1 MVSVSGRRETVAVM
15 ISVGLSERR
24 SCGFMELRR
33 KSYRYEPKQPD
44 TGTLTERIKELA
56 MKYPRFGYRR
66 VWAMLRRAGMAINH
80 KRVHRLW
87 KRLGLALARKRP
99 KKRRPGVRP
108 GISPKAERGN
118 QIWTYDFVFDQVVS
132 GRKLKMLT
140 LIDEYTR
147 ECLAVEVGT
156 SVTSQK
162 VREVLERVCYGRGC
176 PEAIRSDNGS
186 EFIANATREWL
197 AAHNIEPLFIAPG
210 KPWQNGKCESFNGKL
225 RDELLSRRWF
235 NSMWEAK
242 IVIENWRK
250 YYNTERPHSALGYLT
265 PAEFRAKARL
275 RPELNQKTGPF
286 LTKTL
291 AFRLG

>member
-1 MVSVSGRRETVAVM
+1 MVAVM
-15 ISVGLSERR
+15 IRVGLSERR

-33 KSYRYEPKQPD
+33 KSYRYEPKKAD
-44 TGTLTERIKELA
+44 TEPLIERIKDLA

-80 KRVHRLW
+80 KRVYRLW
-87 KRLGLALARKRP
+87 RRLGLALARKRP
-99 KKRRPGVRP
+99 KKRRSGVRP
-108 GISPKAERGN
+108 GISPKAAKAN

-156 SVTSQK
+156 SLTSQK
-162 VREVLERVCYGRGC
+162 VREVLERVCYERGC
-176 PEAIRSDNGS
+176 PAAIRSAGGS

-242 IVIENWRK
+242 IVIESWRK

-291 AFRLG
+291 AFQLG

>member
-1 MVSVSGRRETVAVM
+1 
-15 ISVGLSERR
+15 
-24 SCGFMELRR
+24 MELRR
-33 KSYRYEPKQPD
+33 KSYRYEPKQSD
-44 TGTLTERIKELA
+44 TGTLIERIKELA

-87 KRLGLALARKRP
+87 QRLGLALARKRP
-99 KKRRPGVRP
+99 KKRRSGVSA
-108 GISPKAERGN
+108 GISPKAERRN

-156 SVTSQK
+156 SLTSQK
-162 VREVLERVCYGRGC
+162 VREVLERVCRVRGC

-186 EFIANATREWL
+186 EFIANATRDWL

-242 IVIENWRK
+242 IVIESWRK

-265 PAEFRAKARL
+265 PVEFRAKASL
-275 RPELNQKTGPF
+275 RPELNQKNGPF
-286 LTKTL
+286 STKTL
-291 AFRLG
+291 AFQLG

>member
-1 MVSVSGRRETVAVM
+1 MERREAVAVM
-15 ISVGLSERR
+15 IVGGLSERR
-24 SCGFMELRR
+24 SCRMLEMRR
-33 KSYRYEPKQPD
+33 KSYRYEPKHQD
-44 TGTLTERIKELA
+44 TGTLIERIKELA

-66 VWAMLRRAGMAINH
+66 VWAMLRRAGMVINH

-87 KRLGLALARKRP
+87 QRLGLALARKRP
-99 KKRRPGVRP
+99 KKKRSGVSD
-108 GISPKAERGN
+108 GILPIATRAN

-162 VREVLERVCYGRGC
+162 VREALEKVCYKRGF

-186 EFIANATREWL
+186 EFIANATRDWL
-197 AAHNIEPLFIAPG
+197 AAHDIEPLFIAPG

-242 IVIENWRK
+242 IVIESWRK

-265 PAEFRAKARL
+265 PAEFRAKASL
-275 RPELNQKTGPF
+275 HPELNHKTGPF

-291 AFRLG
+291 AFQLG